1 VHTELHGGDWDQVI
15 PMGTTGCA
23 VLRQRIDR
31 IDGMISKLHP
41 LFLAAALVG
50 AAATVFIA
58 AAAPDV
64 AVAADIKVL
73 AGSGVQPAMAEIIP
87 QFEASSGHRVTF
99 DYGTVGGM
107 AHRVQNGESADVLI
121 ATASQIDALEKQGT
135 VVTGSRKDLGRTGVG
150 IFVRKGAPKPDVS
163 SVEAFERA
171 MLQATSIGWNDPAA
185 GAPVSLYMIG
195 LFEHLGIADQ
205 MRAKTTTFTERT
217 ERFAAVA
224 RGAVQIGFN
233 QISEILS
240 AQGVDLAGPLPA
252 AIQHYT
258 VFSAGIVASSGH
270 KDAARALIEFI
281 SSPAAQAI
289 LKAKG
294 FDAP

>member
-1 VHTELHGGDWDQVI
+1 ML
-15 PMGTTGCA
+15 
-23 VLRQRIDR
+23 L
-31 IDGMISKLHP
+31 KLH
-41 LFLAAALVG
+41 FAFVAALAG
-50 AAATVFIA
+50 IAASAFIA

-107 AHRVQNGESADVLI
+107 AQRVQNGESADVLI
-121 ATASQIDALEKQGT
+121 ATASEIDALEKEGT
-135 VVTGSRKDLGRTGVG
+135 VVTGRRDLGKTGVG
-150 IFVRKGAPKPDVS
+150 IFVRKSAPRPDIS

-195 LFEHLGIADQ
+195 LFERLGIADQ

>member
-1 VHTELHGGDWDQVI
+1 MLLKRHS
-15 PMGTTGCA
+15 A
-23 VLRQRIDR
+23 
-31 IDGMISKLHP
+31 
-41 LFLAAALVG
+41 FLAAALVG
-50 AAATVFIA
+50 TAASLLIA
-58 AAAPDV
+58 AAAQDV
-64 AVAADIKVL
+64 AAAAEIKVL
-73 AGSGVQPAMAEIIP
+73 SGSGVHPVMAELVP
-87 QFEASSGHRVTF
+87 QFEVSSGHRVSF

-107 AHRVQNGESADVLI
+107 AQRVRNGEAADVLI
-121 ATASQIDALEKQGT
+121 ATGAQIDALEQQGT
-135 VVTGSRKDLGRTGVG
+135 VVAGSRRDLGRTGVG
-150 IFVRKGAPKPDVS
+150 IFVRKGAPKPDLS

-185 GAPVSLYMIG
+185 GAPVSLYLIG

-205 MRAKTTTFTERT
+205 MRPKTTTFNERT

-240 AQGVDLAGPLPA
+240 APGVDPAGSLPA

-270 KDAARALIEFI
+270 KDAAGALIKFI
-281 SSPAAQAI
+281 SSPAAQTT